1 MSTKSSAINKV
12 LVTGGAGF
20 IGSHVAEACIAGGY
34 EVHILDNL
42 SSGSADNLPEGAFF
56 HQLDLRDPAIETL
69 FAEEQFPVVIHHA
82 AQLDVRKSVA
92 APAFDA
98 DVNVLGFLRLME
110 AGRKYGLKRF
120 VFASTGGAI
129 YGETD
134 VLPQNE
140 TNELHPESP
149 YGITKLATEKYLYFY
164 EKVHGISSVI
174 LRYANVYGPR
184 QGSYGEAGVIAIF
197 IKKIMAGEAPVI
209 FGDGEQTR
217 DYVYVGDVVRANLLA
232 IEAAGSGTY
241 NIGTGVETSV
251 ITLIAKLQG
260 LMQVP
265 VAVKHEAARAG
276 EVRRSALS
284 YDRINNTL
292 GWSPQVTLDKGLA
305 ETVRWFNS
313 RITPA
318 L

>member
-1 MSTKSSAINKV
+1 MNASSSVAKKV
-12 LVTGGAGF
+12 SITGGAGF
-20 IGSHVAEACIAGGY
+20 IGSHVASACIDKGY

-42 SSGSADNLPEGAFF
+42 SSGSADNLPAGARF
-56 HQLDLRDPAIETL
+56 HQLDLRDPVVDAL

-82 AQLDVRKSVA
+82 AQLDVRRSVSE
-92 APAFDA
+92 PTFDA
-98 DVNVLGFLRLME
+98 EVNVLGFLRLME
-110 AGRKYGLKRF
+110 AGRQHGLKRF

-129 YGETD
+129 YGETE

-140 TNELHPESP
+140 TNELQPESP

-197 IKKIMAGEAPVI
+197 IKKILAGEAPLI

-217 DYVYVGDVVRANLLA
+217 DYVYVKDVVRANLVA
-232 IEAAGSGTY
+232 IEAEESGTF

-251 ITLIAKLQG
+251 NTLVGKLHA
-260 LMQVP
+260 LMGMSVD
-265 VAVKHEAARAG
+265 VKYEAARAG

-284 YDRINNTL
+284 YDRIQHAL

-305 ETVRWFNS
+305 ETVGWFNS